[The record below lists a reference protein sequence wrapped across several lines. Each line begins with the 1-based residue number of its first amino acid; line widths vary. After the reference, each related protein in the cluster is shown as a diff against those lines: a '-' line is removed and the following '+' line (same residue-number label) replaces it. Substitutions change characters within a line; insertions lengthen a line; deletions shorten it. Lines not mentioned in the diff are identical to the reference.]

1 MKLRSLII
9 CNYKNYCGEQT
20 FEFNSSTPEKNI
32 TLIGGHNGA
41 GKTTLFEAV
50 KLCMFGY
57 QYDGQPISNT
67 RYEAY
72 IRSCRNKLSI
82 SEGDNR
88 YFISMDVILDD
99 VQPIY
104 AITLK
109 RIWEITDDSF
119 KEEFV
124 ILREGHAFEIVERE
138 NWQQYIYDLF
148 PPYTIDYFF
157 FDGEKMKD
165 LVVGDK
171 AENILRESARDLI
184 GLKIY
189 DTLLTDIGILK
200 NKIRKSTTKDQK
212 SQDEYERLVGEVK
225 NNKNMLASL
234 EKETT
239 NLNALISISDT
250 KINEIR
256 EDIYRKAGAFAKVHD
271 QYKNQI
277 DTIEAR
283 IAELNIDI
291 AKMCDYVPF
300 IMAFTLM
307 NEALNQLYKE
317 RALREVTNDKDVVEK
332 IREHLS
338 EKLEVDKK
346 TLKRVN
352 QILDEFSESIDNTT
366 PTTIIHDVNNTTLNH
381 FSEFQLAIKKER
393 KQKFLELLRERE
405 TLDIKLQ
412 KLLIAQKQMPESVYV
427 ADEVAEIEE
436 LKAKI
441 QISQSRV
448 GAISENVILLT
459 KTYENNLARIN
470 EIDSASLKLVEDKS
484 KYAVCEKLEAV
495 LQDYIGYTLTTKVK
509 VLEETISSMY
519 KKLENKDDMVEH
531 LNLNPSTF
539 ALTLYGFDGKA
550 INKDTLSAGEKE
562 ILALSILWGLSKLS
576 KHHLPI
582 VVDSLLAR
590 LDQSHVSKVATL
602 FLPNAGEQVLILS
615 HNREVNRD
623 MRTQLLPFISDEY
636 LLSYDQKKK
645 VSRGY
650 FKECS

>member
-1 MKLRSLII
+1 MKLLSLVI
-9 CNYKNYCGEQT
+9 CNYKNYCGEQA
-20 FEFNSSTPEKNI
+20 FGFNLSNPEKNI

-67 RYEAY
+67 RYETY
-72 IRSCRNKLSI
+72 IRSCRNKLSV
-82 SEGDNR
+82 SEGDGR

-109 RIWEITDDSF
+109 RTWEITDDSF
-119 KEEFV
+119 KEEFLL
-124 ILREGHAFEIVERE
+124 LRDGHAFEIVERE

-200 NKIRKSTTKDQK
+200 TKIRKSTTKDQK
-212 SQDEYERLVGEVK
+212 SQDEYNQLTVEVE
-225 NNKNMLASL
+225 NNKTQLNSL
-234 EKETT
+234 EEERS
-239 NLNALISISDT
+239 NLNEQVTITEA

-256 EDIYRKAGAFAKVHD
+256 DEIYRKAGAFAKTHD
-271 QYKNQI
+271 QYNNQI
-277 DTIEAR
+277 LTIEAR

-300 IMAFTLM
+300 IMAFSLM
-307 NEALNQLYKE
+307 NEALNQLHKE
-317 RALREVTNDKDVVEK
+317 RALREVTNDKEVVEK
-332 IREHLS
+332 LRKRLS
-338 EKLEVDKK
+338 AKLEVDKK

-352 QILDEFSESIDNTT
+352 QILDEFSENIDNTT
-366 PTTIIHDVNNTTLNH
+366 PTTIIHDVNNATLNR
-381 FSEFQLAIKKER
+381 FLEFRLAIQKER

-436 LKAKI
+436 LKTKI
-441 QISQSRV
+441 QVSQSRM
-448 GAISENVILLT
+448 GAISEKIKSLSLI
-459 KTYENNLARIN
+459 YEKNLARID

-484 KYAVCEKLEAV
+484 KYAACEKLEAV

-509 VLEETISSMY
+509 VLEDTISSMY
-519 KKLENKDDMVEH
+519 KKLENKEDMVEH

-539 ALTLYGFDGKA
+539 ALTLYGFDGNV
-550 INKDTLSAGEKE
+550 INKGNLSAGEKE

-602 FLPNAGEQVLILS
+602 FLPNAGEQVLLLS

>member
-1 MKLRSLII
+1 MKLLSLNI
-9 CNYKNYCGEQT
+9 CNYKNYCGEQA
-20 FEFNSSTPEKNI
+20 FEFNSSNPEKNI

-57 QYDGQPISNT
+57 QYDGQPITST

-72 IRSCRNKLSI
+72 IRSCRNKLSV
-82 SEGDNR
+82 SEGDMR
-88 YFISMDVILDD
+88 YFIAIDVILDD

-104 AITLK
+104 TITLK
-109 RIWEITDDSF
+109 RTWEITDDSF
-119 KEEFV
+119 KEEFLL
-124 ILREGHAFEIVERE
+124 LREGHAFEIVERE

-171 AENILRESARDLI
+171 AETILRESARDLI

-200 NKIRKSTTKDQK
+200 SKIRKSTTKDQK
-212 SQDEYERLVGEVK
+212 SQEEYDQLTVEVE
-225 NNKNMLASL
+225 NNRTQLDSL
-234 EKETT
+234 EKEIS
-239 NLNALISISDT
+239 NLNEQVAIT
-250 KINEIR
+250 ETRINEIR
-256 EDIYRKAGAFAKVHD
+256 DEIYRKAGAFAKAQD
-271 QYKNQI
+271 QYNNHI
-277 DTIEAR
+277 LISETR
-283 IAELNIDI
+283 IAELNVDI

-300 IMAFTLM
+300 IMAFSLM
-307 NEALNQLYKE
+307 NDALYQLHKE
-317 RALREVTNDKDVVEK
+317 RALREVTNDKDIVEK

-338 EKLEVDKK
+338 AKLDVDKN
-346 TLKRVN
+346 TLKCVN
-352 QILDEFSESIDNTT
+352 KILDEFSESIDNTT
-366 PTTIIHDVNNTTLNH
+366 PTAIIHDVNNATLNH
-381 FSEFQLAIKKER
+381 FSEFLLAIKKER
-393 KQKFLELLRERE
+393 KEKFLELLRERE
-405 TLDIKLQ
+405 TIDIKLQ
-412 KLLIAQKQMPESVYV
+412 KLLVAQKQMPESVYV
-427 ADEVAEIEE
+427 ADEVAEMEG

-441 QISQSRV
+441 QSSQSRI
-448 GAISENVILLT
+448 GAISEKIESLSSIY
-459 KTYENNLARIN
+459 KMKLARID
-470 EIDSASLKLVEDKS
+470 EIDSDSLKLVEDKS
-484 KYAVCEKLEAV
+484 KYAACEKLEAV

-509 VLEETISSMY
+509 TLEDTISSMY
-519 KKLENKDDMVEH
+519 KKLENKEDMVES
-531 LNLNPSTF
+531 LKLSPSTF
-539 ALTLYGFDGKA
+539 ALTLYGFDGKI
-550 INKDTLSAGEKE
+550 INKDNLSAGEKE

-576 KHHLPI
+576 KNHLPI

-602 FLPNAGEQVLILS
+602 FLPNAGKQVLLLS

-623 MRTQLLPFISDEY
+623 MRTQLLPYISDEY

-650 FKECS
+650 FKECV